1 MVRRFF
7 IAVLVVAV
15 VVTARLLLVV
25 VVLPHPIPMGGS
37 SSSSSGTRRRHQ
49 HAPVEDELAYLVALS
64 LFDGGQVLPAQD
76 ASAGDA
82 EDVAHGVHPRRHH
95 PVVLLPDVH
104 VHHLAEQVR
113 LAVLAAE
120 KLFFLFFFTRRQ
132 SLVNH
137 HLGSNQTEHGSIDR
151 SRRKEAR
158 IYILKERKKEAKET
172 LNYIICN
179 IQEKESKQI
188 STYIATLEMMSVP

>member
-1 MVRRFF
+1 MNRSILVVRRFF
-7 IAVLVVAV
+7 IAVLVVA
-15 VVTARLLLVV
+15 ARLLLLLLLLL
-25 VVLPHPIPMGGS
+25 LPHPIPIPIPMGGGG
-37 SSSSSGTRRRHQ
+37 SSSSGTRRRHQ

-82 EDVAHGVHPRRHH
+82 EDVAHGVHPRRHL

-120 KLFFLFFFTRRQ
+120 KLFFLFFFDKAAIISQ
-132 SLVNH
+132 SS
-137 HLGSNQTEHGSIDR
+137 LGIEPNGTGIDR
-151 SRRKEAR
+151 SIKKEGSKN
-158 IYILKERKKEAKET
+158 IYSERKKER
-172 LNYIICN
+172 
-179 IQEKESKQI
+179 S
-188 STYIATLEMMSVP
+188 